1 MFRNRPSPV
10 VKPSRSSLLVRMLF
24 ILPVT
29 LAVVVLLDKPSLR
42 RSSLSRHGFHGEAVH
57 VGECLIYG
65 AESQLVIIDRDSEY
79 GATEQACDDPV

>member
-1 MFRNRPSPV
+1 
-10 VKPSRSSLLVRMLF
+10 MLF

-42 RSSLSRHGFHGEAVH
+42 RSSLSRHGLPREAVH
-57 VGECLIYG
+57 VGECLICG

-79 GATEQACDDPV
+79 GAAE